1 MNIVLGVLVGLVVL
15 MLLVVLHEAGH
26 FVAARRNGVRV
37 LEFGIGFPP
46 RAAAWVRENGKW
58 RKLRKD
64 EWNDNGVMKTVMSE
78 TNDKNAEKTQA
89 LSSDKKLITDGL
101 VFSINWLPIGG
112 FCQMDGESA
121 VDTRKGTFGKASF
134 WSKTKILF
142 AGVAMNWL
150 TGIVILTILAW
161 TGMPTFLDNQFTIEN
176 DTRIVAAP
184 VEVVEVVDD
193 SPAKKAGFTEGDKI
207 IAVNGKEA
215 LTSSEINAINR
226 DNAGKEVRYTVNRNA
241 EACHNAESEAADC
254 EVELTATLNGDDAEY
269 LLGVAMQSSQT
280 LSYSTWS
287 APLVGIG
294 LTAQITAETYK
305 GLGEMIWNLFSGLG
319 QMFSFDQAVR
329 ESGQEAISAVGDSV
343 SGPVGIIG
351 MIFPSFTAA
360 GPTNLA
366 FLAALISISLACMN
380 VLPIPAL
387 DGGRWLLI
395 AIYKLRK
402 KKLTKEVEQ
411 KIVARSMYVLLI
423 IMAAVTILDITR
435 FF

>member
-1 MNIVLGVLVGLVVL
+1 
-15 MLLVVLHEAGH
+15 
-26 FVAARRNGVRV
+26 
-37 LEFGIGFPP
+37 
-46 RAAAWVRENGKW
+46 
-58 RKLRKD
+58 
-64 EWNDNGVMKTVMSE
+64 
-78 TNDKNAEKTQA
+78 
-89 LSSDKKLITDGL
+89 
-101 VFSINWLPIGG
+101 
-112 FCQMDGESA
+112 
-121 VDTRKGTFGKASF
+121 
-134 WSKTKILF
+134 
-142 AGVAMNWL
+142 
-150 TGIVILTILAW
+150 
-161 TGMPTFLDNQFTIEN
+161 
-176 DTRIVAAP
+176 
-184 VEVVEVVDD
+184 
-193 SPAKKAGFTEGDKI
+193 
-207 IAVNGKEA
+207 
-215 LTSSEINAINR
+215 
-226 DNAGKEVRYTVNRNA
+226 
-241 EACHNAESEAADC
+241 
-254 EVELTATLNGDDAEY
+254 
-269 LLGVAMQSSQT
+269 
-280 LSYSTWS
+280 
-287 APLVGIG
+287 
-294 LTAQITAETYK
+294 
-305 GLGEMIWNLFSGLG
+305 MIWNLFSGLG